1 LAPITDSTAIPLHNL
16 HAGGETSLFIR
27 AISHSNQYDFTRRHR
42 HSYYEILFFEKG
54 GGRQLIDFQ
63 DMEVQDHA
71 CYLVHP
77 NQIHLLNRHPDSRG
91 RLIQFRAGAVISA
104 QVLTRLRGR
113 IWDGVGA
120 AVYENDPTRSAAF
133 ALLLDQLLQGPVDP
147 EHHSERN
154 LHLLQVLLFDLL
166 DVQQETQGVRP
177 SDSDLNRFLQLVDAH
192 FKEQHSVQFYL
203 SRLDVSEKRLGGL
216 TRQHLGVSPLQAI
229 HQRLLLEIR
238 RSLLF
243 AEDSHKEMAYAL
255 GFDSPSSFSAFVKK
269 KTGMAPS
276 ELQAAV
282 GGIQKG

>member
-1 LAPITDSTAIPLHNL
+1 MAPTSNSTELPLHDL
-16 HAGGETSLFIR
+16 QAGGETSLFIR
-27 AISHSNQYDFTRRHR
+27 AISHSNQYDFTRKHR

-63 DMEVQDHA
+63 DFNVQDHS

-91 RLIQFRAGAVISA
+91 RLIQFRSNSVISSN
-104 QVLTRLRGR
+104 VLIKLRER
-113 IWDGVGA
+113 VWDGVGA
-120 AVYENDPTRSAAF
+120 AIFENDPDRFGAIS
-133 ALLLDQLLQGPVDP
+133 LLLDQFMVGSQTADQ
-147 EHHSERN
+147 HSERN

-166 DVQQETQGVRP
+166 EQKQDGPKLKQT
-177 SDSDLNRFLQLVDAH
+177 DSEFNRFLQLIDGH

-203 SRLDVSEKRLGGL
+203 NELCVTEKKLGTL
-216 TRQHLGVSPLQAI
+216 TKLHLGVSPLQAI

-269 KTGMAPS
+269 KTGMTPS
-276 ELQAAV
+276 ELQASVAE
-282 GGIQKG
+282 IQK